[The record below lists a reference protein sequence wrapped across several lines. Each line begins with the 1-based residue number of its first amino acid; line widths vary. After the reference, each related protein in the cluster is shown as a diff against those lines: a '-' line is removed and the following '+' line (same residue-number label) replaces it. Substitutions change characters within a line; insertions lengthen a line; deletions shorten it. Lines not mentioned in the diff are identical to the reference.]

1 MCLKLNLSQLFYPA
15 RDIKITK
22 HLADVEVD
30 EDNDA
35 VFVSEINYADEEAQW
50 LLNDKVLFTNEVN
63 TITHEGKVHK
73 LTLKNLAP
81 QDGGTITFQVRKV
94 KESVTLKV
102 KGKIFVRGWMKTI
115 SDAAQMNH
123 NLSSPEKLA
132 VFLKSL
138 DDVIGEEKGMIT
150 LACEA
155 SKPRVSPTWRKESKV
170 LKAGSKYELLHTG
183 KSLGLI
189 IKDVTKEDAGE
200 YSCDLGTEVSKAKV
214 TVRGQCFFQTRN
226 NLHRSS

>member
-1 MCLKLNLSQLFYPA
+1 
-15 RDIKITK
+15 
-22 HLADVEVD
+22 
-30 EDNDA
+30 
-35 VFVSEINYADEEAQW
+35 
-50 LLNDKVLFTNEVN
+50 
-63 TITHEGKVHK
+63 
-73 LTLKNLAP
+73 
-81 QDGGTITFQVRKV
+81 
-94 KESVTLKV
+94 
-102 KGKIFVRGWMKTI
+102 
-115 SDAAQMNH
+115 MNH

-214 TVRGQCFFQTRN
+214 TVRGQCFQVHN
-226 NLHRSS
+226 NLHYSL

>member
-1 MCLKLNLSQLFYPA
+1 
-15 RDIKITK
+15 
-22 HLADVEVD
+22 
-30 EDNDA
+30 
-35 VFVSEINYADEEAQW
+35 
-50 LLNDKVLFTNEVN
+50 
-63 TITHEGKVHK
+63 
-73 LTLKNLAP
+73 
-81 QDGGTITFQVRKV
+81 
-94 KESVTLKV
+94 
-102 KGKIFVRGWMKTI
+102 
-115 SDAAQMNH
+115 MNH

-150 LACEA
+150 LACEV

-170 LKAGSKYELLHTG
+170 LKAGPKYELLHTG

-214 TVRGQCFFQTRN
+214 TVRGQCFQIHN
-226 NLHRSS
+226 NLHCSS

>member
-1 MCLKLNLSQLFYPA
+1 
-15 RDIKITK
+15 
-22 HLADVEVD
+22 
-30 EDNDA
+30 
-35 VFVSEINYADEEAQW
+35 
-50 LLNDKVLFTNEVN
+50 
-63 TITHEGKVHK
+63 
-73 LTLKNLAP
+73 
-81 QDGGTITFQVRKV
+81 
-94 KESVTLKV
+94 
-102 KGKIFVRGWMKTI
+102 
-115 SDAAQMNH
+115 MNH
-123 NLSSPEKLA
+123 DPSSPEKLA

-170 LKAGSKYELLHTG
+170 LKAGPKYELLHTG

-214 TVRGQCFFQTRN
+214 TVRGQCFQVHN
-226 NLHRSS
+226 NLHYSSSKLVGTTTTH

>member
-1 MCLKLNLSQLFYPA
+1 
-15 RDIKITK
+15 
-22 HLADVEVD
+22 
-30 EDNDA
+30 
-35 VFVSEINYADEEAQW
+35 
-50 LLNDKVLFTNEVN
+50 
-63 TITHEGKVHK
+63 
-73 LTLKNLAP
+73 
-81 QDGGTITFQVRKV
+81 
-94 KESVTLKV
+94 
-102 KGKIFVRGWMKTI
+102 
-115 SDAAQMNH
+115 MNH
-123 NLSSPEKLA
+123 NLCSPEKLA

-170 LKAGSKYELLHTG
+170 LKAGPKYELLHTG

-214 TVRGQCFFQTRN
+214 TVRGQCFQVQN
-226 NLHRSS
+226 ALHYSLGYRLVLQ